1 MRSAAVIGGGT
12 MGADVAAIL
21 VAGGWIAHVVE
32 PDPARRA
39 ALAEHVAKSC
49 AQLGAPFAAERLHP
63 HAAAAAAPW
72 ADIELAIECA
82 PENLALKQRVFAEL
96 ERLAR
101 PGATLA
107 SNSSSLPISEISR
120 GLATRG
126 RMCGL
131 HFFMPAHI
139 VPLVEV
145 VRGEAT
151 DLAVCEALVET
162 MRALGKVP
170 VLVKKDIPGFLAN
183 RIQHALAREAFW
195 LVDEGIASPEDVDK
209 AVRYGFGFRFV
220 AAGPILQK
228 DLAGLDIHCAASA
241 VTFPTL
247 NNSAQPARCLRE
259 RVAAGK
265 LGVKTGEGFYQWPAE
280 RIAAE
285 KARYDRALLAAL
297 EIFAREA
304 RGNDA
309 AEQRGGLAEGAPSS

>member
-1 MRSAAVIGGGT
+1 MRQAAVIGGGT

-21 VAGGWIAHVVE
+21 AAGGWAAHVVE
-32 PDPARRA
+32 PDAAQRA
-39 ALAEHVAKSC
+39 SLPQRVAKSC
-49 AQLGAPFAAERLHP
+49 GQLDAPLAAERLSVHDD
-63 HAAAAAAPW
+63 AAGAPW
-72 ADIELAIECA
+72 AAIELAIECA
-82 PENLALKQRVFAEL
+82 PEALALKQRVFAEL

-101 PGATLA
+101 PDATLA
-107 SNSSSLPISEISR
+107 SNASSFPISDISR

-151 DLAVCEALVET
+151 DLAVCNALAAT

-183 RIQHALAREAFW
+183 RIQHALAREAFA
-195 LVDEGIASPEDVDK
+195 LVDAGIASPEDIDK
-209 AVRYGFGFRFV
+209 AVRYGFGFRYV

-241 VTFPTL
+241 TTFPTL
-247 NNSAQPARCLRE
+247 DNSAEPARCLRE

-265 LGVKTGEGFYQWPAE
+265 LGVKTGEGFYQWPPE
-280 RIAAE
+280 RAAAE
-285 KARYDRALLAAL
+285 KARYERALLAAL
-297 EIFAREA
+297 EILKQDEERT
-304 RGNDA
+304 
-309 AEQRGGLAEGAPSS
+309 L